1 MDSGYDFSVY
11 LTAPPGD
18 THRTIVIE
26 RGGKIWL
33 LKDGVRQP
41 NPFLDLTSLTGQ
53 GHEYGVYTLA
63 FHPQYA
69 QNRRLFVY
77 YVDNGANTRVV
88 EYQANSDF
96 DTADPASRKVILGQA
111 QSATAVLYGGM
122 IAFGPDGKLY
132 ISLGAT
138 GTWAGVRPAM
148 RQDSTSLLGKI
159 LRLDVD
165 GAAPYVIPADN
176 PYVGRPGWR
185 RRSGSSASAIRG
197 AGASTAPTETST
209 SAMWERTCGRRLIMS
224 RHPSWAATTS
234 AGRSRKEKLFPA
246 EYQLFHPRPGRSRC
260 SSIRTDS
267 PAR

>member
-1 MDSGYDFSVY
+1 MGSKYNDWPGLIYLSAMQTYPTRLAWFATLGVVAATACSDSSSSPSEPGSGLVLAAVDSGYDFSVY

-96 DTADPASRKVILGQA
+96 DTADPASRKVILGR
-111 QSATAVLYGGM
+111 
-122 IAFGPDGKLY
+122 FN
-132 ISLGAT
+132 
-138 GTWAGVRPAM
+138 RP
-148 RQDSTSLLGKI
+148 
-159 LRLDVD
+159 
-165 GAAPYVIPADN
+165 PPC
-176 PYVGRPGWR
+176 
-185 RRSGSSASAIRG
+185 
-197 AGASTAPTETST
+197 STA
-209 SAMWERTCGRRLIMS
+209 G
-224 RHPSWAATTS
+224 
-234 AGRSRKEKLFPA
+234 
-246 EYQLFHPRPGRSRC
+246 
-260 SSIRTDS
+260 
-267 PAR
+267 